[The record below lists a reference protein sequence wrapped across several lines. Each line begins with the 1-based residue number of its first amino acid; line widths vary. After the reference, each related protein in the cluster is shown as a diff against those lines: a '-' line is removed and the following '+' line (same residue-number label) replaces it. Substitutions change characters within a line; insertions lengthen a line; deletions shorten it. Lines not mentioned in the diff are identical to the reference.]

1 MTPGAGGGRA
11 LRTGL
16 QTGERGPE
24 ASRASSSEDLGPPEL
39 L

>member
-24 ASRASSSEDLGPPEL
+24 ASWASRSKDLGPPEL